1 MNPYDIPPHV
11 SAALDQRHAAAD
23 AALTDLMDRIV
34 TQGLADLDAPE
45 QAVGATV
52 LLGRLP
58 HTTVITIASA
68 AVVRLL
74 RSRPRQCER
83 CGGLGTVY
91 VAHYGGHTV
100 DCGMCRGAGHLHHTE
115 GI

>member
-1 MNPYDIPPHV
+1 MNEIPPHV

-34 TQGLADLDAPE
+34 MQGIADLDAPE

-74 RSRPRQCER
+74 RGRLRPCER
-83 CGGLGTVY
+83 CEGTGTVF

-100 DCGMCRGAGHLHHTE
+100 PCGMCRGTGEANPTE
-115 GI
+115 RTNR